1 MYSHTEKRHEAPRE
15 TKPAF
20 TFVNLGVSN
29 ITPDDVM
36 ESSSAYT
43 YIEGVQNESV
53 MLPLDNVYD
62 PLVNTNYSDFVFYNH
77 MIEPDKRNIALNL
90 DHMARSLVLRAV
102 SSISENLISIY
113 TNGLFNFVRPFI
125 NDKAIIEADRDT
137 GYNLVQSLAN
147 RMSYGVIYINYH
159 ELLEPKGYTYDN
171 PAFGPDPNSIGT
183 DMKKFTSI
191 ENDQIITNVMK
202 MSFNCLEDIS
212 RKYDDVIKIVMSD
225 PAVDITGMVR
235 FMCASDDSVDFEVLE
250 PVQYMGFA
258 ASALHQVAVED
269 LRKIKEVIEI
279 ELMQA
284 AAEFTKFLDKNN
296 I

>member
-1 MYSHTEKRHEAPRE
+1 MYKHTEKRHEAPRE

-29 ITPDDVM
+29 ITPEDVM
-36 ESSSAYT
+36 DSSSAYT

-77 MIEPDKRNIALNL
+77 MIKPDARNIALNL

-102 SSISENLISIY
+102 SSISENLITIY

-125 NDKAIIEADRDT
+125 NDKAVTEANNDT
-137 GYNLVQSLAN
+137 EYNLVRLLAN
-147 RMSYGVIYINYH
+147 RMSYSVVYIDYH
-159 ELLEPKGYTYDN
+159 ELLEPKGYNGDIATFN
-171 PAFGPDPNSIGT
+171 PDPDYIRA
-183 DMKKFTSI
+183 DMKKFANI

-202 MSFNCLEDIS
+202 MSFNCLDDIS
-212 RKYDDVIKIVMSD
+212 KKYDDIIKTIMTNPS
-225 PAVDITGMVR
+225 VDIAGMVKY
-235 FMCASDDSVDFEVLE
+235 MCASDDSVDFEVLE